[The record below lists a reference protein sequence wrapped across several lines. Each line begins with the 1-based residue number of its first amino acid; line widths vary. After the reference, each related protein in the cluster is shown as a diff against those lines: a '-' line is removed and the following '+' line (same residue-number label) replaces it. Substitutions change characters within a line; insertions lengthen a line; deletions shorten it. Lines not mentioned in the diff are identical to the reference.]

1 MQGSTKSMKT
11 KLIILFFTFL
21 FQSSFGQN
29 TISIS
34 GKVVDESLVEFP
46 GVQIV
51 ADGKVLATT
60 GLDGKFKIEIAKN
73 IRKIDFRF
81 IGTEDL
87 TVILKD
93 NCNNLELVLL
103 NEGGCYLGAS
113 LQKVNRIRKR
123 KFDSRSKFHKMAY
136 EKGIFSSEI
145 FCGETQFKPYE

>member
-1 MQGSTKSMKT
+1 MKT

-21 FQSSFGQN
+21 IQSSFSQN
-29 TISIS
+29 TISIT
-34 GKVVDESLVEFP
+34 GKVVDESIVELP

-51 ADGKVLATT
+51 VGGKVVATT
-60 GLDGKFKIEIAKN
+60 DFDGKFKIEIDKN
-73 IRKIDFRF
+73 IRKIDFRD
-81 IGTEDL
+81 IGMEYL

-123 KFDSRSKFHKMAY
+123 KFDSRSKFHKKAY
-136 EKGIFSSEI
+136 EKSIFSSEI